1 MKRWRIK
8 FYTSKVLLSAWRSML
23 EHINEIKANGYEGLD
38 PYSVAE
44 VTDYIIANIDHYRPT
59 TELQKVLKTAPS
71 SEQFAAAD
79 NRPHNQPAKGVNH
92 AG

>member
-1 MKRWRIK
+1 MKRRRIK
-8 FYTSKVLLSAWRSML
+8 YYTSKTLLNAWRLTL
-23 EHINEIKANGYEGLD
+23 ERINEIKANGYEGLD

-59 TELQKVLKTAPS
+59 AELQKVLKTAPGS
-71 SEQFAAAD
+71 AQFAAGD
-79 NRPHNQPAKGVNH
+79 NRPHNQLAEGVND